1 MCQVG
6 FVGDDLLGNCGT
18 IWSWRGS
25 LRARRRRSSGDSRR
39 AFRTASGSGPRSPKA
54 MAKLE
59 TVGEMEE
66 NPKEPP
72 PKVKYGLFRDEQEV
86 FEWVKAERAKSPKS
100 NRLDEK
106 A

>member
-1 MCQVG
+1 VEGKPQGEEKKVQ
-6 FVGDDLLGNCGT
+6 
-18 IWSWRGS
+18 RGLPKGLS
-25 LRARRRRSSGDSRR
+25 DRVRERAR
-39 AFRTASGSGPRSPKA
+39 RSPKA

-59 TVGEMEE
+59 AVGEMEE

-72 PKVKYGLFRDEQEV
+72 PKVKYGLLRDEQEV

-100 NRLDEK
+100 NRIHEE